1 MAKRG
6 YTAQASRGG
15 RFVLRRRAAVT
26 LSLALAVLVAAC
38 GSAARSA
45 TPCPPQ
51 VVAGGSM
58 TPAQARAS
66 VVEVTACPTHPSA
79 EDPCYASTGWAI
91 GGGYVVTAGHVVVN
105 GPLGPYL
112 PSGAEPATIRRTDLH
127 VVVEGQAP
135 VPATAITID
144 VQKSDLGLLRV
155 AGLRLPG
162 LAIASQAAAAGAQAV
177 VVCDA
182 ATLQHLSPPPPT
194 DTFSGAATSVQATQ
208 SPGPPRVFDVTG
220 SGTPPGCSG
229 APVIAGNQVVGSL
242 FAGSGNGQPGS
253 GDATVIPSQDV
264 LSVLHL
270 GSLTAAC
277 AGLQATTPSPTATGH
292 VGRVLWVVDD
302 GTREHIRVASDVT
315 QAREVATLPENT
327 TPLDAAGNTLAAV
340 YPDGTLHL
348 IDLASGS
355 NRAVPGARNV
365 STFGGAFN
373 PASSK
378 FAFVSST
385 SLAVVDVHSGTVAT
399 ISMLSGGGFDVP
411 QRWTDAGL
419 ITTTIAGSDVS
430 VPHGV
435 ERIDPTTGEQLS
447 GSPQATGFGNQ
458 ISRTGVA
465 GAFTDHQP
473 SDGDAENQLN
483 GGAPATNTVRYYRLG
498 QTPTVLYQEL
508 FPDDYLSVLAISPD
522 SSLVLVRDRQ
532 RVSNYAP
539 VWRPAGVVLVTS
551 AGERL
556 GIDPDTQNWDYEAG
570 DFAGSTPVAGGMGG
584 QQAQLHAL
592 LTPTKLGTL
601 DRVFPATSVLLVR
614 SLAQ

>member
-1 MAKRG
+1 MLK
-6 YTAQASRGG
+6 
-15 RFVLRRRAAVT
+15 RRAAV
-26 LSLALAVLVAAC
+26 LLNLALAVLLAAC
-38 GSAARSA
+38 GSAARST

-51 VVAGGSM
+51 VVAGGSV

-66 VVEVTACPTHPSA
+66 VVEVTACPAHPS
-79 EDPCYASTGWAI
+79 EQDPCYATTGWAI
-91 GGGYVVTAGHVVVN
+91 GAGYVVTAGHVVAN

-112 PSGAEPATIRRTDLH
+112 SSGAEPPTIRRTDLH
-127 VVVEGQAP
+127 VVVDGQSPLA
-135 VPATAITID
+135 AMAMTFD
-144 VQKSDLGLLRV
+144 VQKSDLALLRV
-155 AGLRLPG
+155 PG
-162 LAIASQAAAAGAQAV
+162 LQLRGLPVSSQAAPAGTPAV

-182 ATLQHLSPPPPT
+182 GTLQHSSPPPPT
-194 DTFSGAATSVQATQ
+194 DTFSGTTTNVQATR

-229 APVIAGNQVVGSL
+229 APVIADNQVIGAV
-242 FAGSGNGQPGS
+242 FAGNGNGQSGS
-253 GDATVIPSQDV
+253 GDASVIPSQDV

-270 GSLTAAC
+270 GSLSVAC
-277 AGLQATTPSPTATGH
+277 AGLQAATPSPTSTGH
-292 VGRVLWVVDD
+292 TGRILWVVDD
-302 GTREHIRVASDVT
+302 GTQEHVRVASDVV
-315 QAREVATLPENT
+315 QAREVTTLPEST
-327 TPLDAAGNTLAAV
+327 TALDALGNTLAAV

-355 NRAVPGARNV
+355 DRAVRGAANV

-373 PASSK
+373 PSGSK

-385 SLAVVDVHSGTVAT
+385 ALEVVDAHSAAVTT
-399 ISMLSGGGFDVP
+399 ITTLSGGGFDVP

-419 ITTTIAGSDVS
+419 ITTTVAGSDVS

-435 ERIDPTTGEQLS
+435 ERIDPTNGEQLS

-458 ISRTGVA
+458 ISRSGVA
-465 GAFTDHQP
+465 GAFTEHQP
-473 SDGDAENQLN
+473 SDGDSENQLN

-508 FPDDYLSVLAISPD
+508 FPDDYLNVLAVSPD

-539 VWRPAGVVLVTS
+539 MWRPAGVVLVTS

-556 GIDPDTQNWDYEAG
+556 GTDPDTQTWDYAAG
-570 DFAGSTPVAGGMGG
+570 DFAGTTPIAGGMSG

-592 LTPTKLGTL
+592 LSPTKLGML
-601 DRVFPATSVLLVR
+601 DHVLPATSVLMVR
-614 SLAQ
+614 FLGA